1 MSGFYG
7 HNSVTTQCKKM
18 CFVVSLQ
25 NSLVISASKQ
35 NVISFFFHLNIKQL
49 IIRTFQSFMS
59 SKTPNAFKFLLKIRA
74 KQPSVDFGERAK
86 NMRNKQTKE
95 ELRIAFQISTGY
107 IDYTIIRCALTT

>member
-59 SKTPNAFKFLLKIRA
+59 SKTPNAFKFLLKIYA
-74 KQPSVDFGERAK
+74 KHPSDFDERANNK
-86 NMRNKQTKE
+86 RNKQTKE
-95 ELRIAFQISTGY
+95 ELRIALQSSTGCIGY
-107 IDYTIIRCALTT
+107 SIIRCALTT